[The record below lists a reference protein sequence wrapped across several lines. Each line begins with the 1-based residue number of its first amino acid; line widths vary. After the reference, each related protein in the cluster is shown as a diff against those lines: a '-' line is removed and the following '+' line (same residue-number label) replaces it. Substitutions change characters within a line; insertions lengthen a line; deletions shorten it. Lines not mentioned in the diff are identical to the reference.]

1 MSSCDT
7 HLTWRSHRE
16 RKSSP
21 TRPGRAGFTLIEVLA
36 AVALLGILYS
46 VLARVAIEGL
56 RAEGESERRLEASLL
71 ADELVGGLVG
81 PAVPPVGRS
90 ETIQGNF
97 TIAIDV
103 TPFQLP
109 TQWGAGI
116 FEDTKPLLLAA
127 ARDGGVQ
134 ALRSVQITISWLEAA
149 SERHVSR
156 TTYLLDFQSVATLA
170 AAVGP
175 GTTPPQ
181 NGPGASSPQNGGT
194 PIPTLQDLEAPSEP
208 EAP

>member
-71 ADELVGGLVG
+71 ADELVSGLAG
-81 PAVPPVGRS
+81 LPVPPVGRS
-90 ETIQGNF
+90 ETIQGDF
-97 TIAIDV
+97 TIASEV
-103 TPFQLP
+103 TLFQIP
-109 TQWGAGI
+109 TQWGTGI
-116 FEDTKPLLLAA
+116 LEGPEPLLLAA
-127 ARDGGVQ
+127 APDGGVQ

-181 NGPGASSPQNGGT
+181 NGPGANSPQNGGT
-194 PIPTLQDLEAPSEP
+194 PIPTLQDLEAPSEL